1 MLNSPE
7 PRRSPAIRLIRFLR
21 LVYALP
27 LGLAIAG
34 IVGGFVLGY
43 GWYLAAASIGLGLTI
58 LVLTLGSSARSLRG
72 TASPQGMRFVQ
83 QHGDRALA
91 KIEHLKTTGTRIND
105 AYVTELKLVVAPP
118 NETAYRAPARELI
131 HPLRSVA
138 YQPGTVV
145 VVKHSP
151 RYPGVVVVDADPP
164 REWTDRPWQV
174 GVIGADRTPE
184 PEARLGNAAGRLAMT
199 AVSTLVIASALLVPI
214 RDDVLG
220 QLLSP
225 PDLFT
230 ADDLRTAVAK
240 LSAESERFEDLTVE
254 SDQVRATIPGAYLS
268 YRGGTVKRDSS
279 STSAREKQFAASE
292 VNFAAIPGLVAR
304 FGGDPADARVRI
316 SREDVGIT
324 MTVRSGKDS
333 NRELVADAKGVPAL
347 TADAFTENGFREVA
361 ALLTK
366 SSGRPQAYEAIIRTD
381 HVEFQVPGPGSGT
394 SDDYDWHRGRLVEH
408 RPSPIQPDPG
418 APLFALSDLSPKAL
432 PAILAKVD
440 ERMPGFP
447 RDKVSVALRENDG
460 TWSLSTSV
468 RDEYGRGIDVTASPD
483 GSTVA
488 VMPTGDR
495 RPENG
500 GHRASQP
507 RTT

>member
-58 LVLTLGSSARSLRG
+58 LVLTLASTARSLRG

-91 KIEHLKTTGTRIND
+91 KIERLKTTGTQVND
-105 AYVTELKLVVAPP
+105 AYVTELKLVVAPL
-118 NETAYRAPARELI
+118 NETAYRATARELI
-131 HPLRSVA
+131 HPLRSAA

-151 RYPGVVVVDADPP
+151 RHPGVVVVDADPP
-164 REWTDRPWQV
+164 REWSDRPWQV
-174 GVIGADRTPE
+174 GIIGEDRTPE
-184 PEARLGNAAGRLAMT
+184 PEARQGKAIGRLAMT
-199 AVSTLVIASALLVPI
+199 EVSAVVIAAALLVPI
-214 RDDVLG
+214 RDDVVG
-220 QLLSP
+220 RLLSP
-225 PDLFT
+225 PDLFS
-230 ADDLRTAVAK
+230 ADDLRTGVAK

-254 SDQVRATIPGAYLS
+254 SDQLRATIPGAYLS

-279 STSAREKQFAASE
+279 STSAPEKQFSASD
-292 VNFAAIPGLVAR
+292 VNFAAIPGLVAS

-324 MTVRSGKDS
+324 MTVWSGKDS

-347 TADAFTENGFREVA
+347 TTDAFTEQGFREVA
-361 ALLTK
+361 ALLIK
-366 SSGRPQAYEAIIRTD
+366 VSGRQEAYEAIIRTD
-381 HVEFQVPGPGSGT
+381 HVEFQVPGPGT
-394 SDDYDWHRGRLVEH
+394 SDDCDWRRGRLVEH

-418 APLFALSDLSPKAL
+418 APLFALSELSPKAL

-468 RDEYGRGIDVTASPD
+468 QDEYGRGIDVTASPD

-488 VMPTGDR
+488 VMPTR
-495 RPENG
+495 
-500 GHRASQP
+500 
-507 RTT
+507 